1 MKPYIIENEEL
12 MKEWDWEK
20 NNAEGLNPEKIT
32 EGSGWQDS
40 LMNQLSFH
48 PFFVCIIMII

>member
-1 MKPYIIENEEL
+1 MKPYIIENKEL

-32 EGSGWQDS
+32 G
-40 LMNQLSFH
+40 F
-48 PFFVCIIMII
+48 